1 MKASIL
7 FGIIIFFSSLG
18 NIRAQ
23 SRSGSQ
29 LSDNSEMIGCIEN
42 KKKLLERTWQLK
54 SVDVPGVV
62 LTTEQK
68 IEMEKSLLNTTT
80 IQYVAGKVIYKT
92 PKLSGTGY
100 DITEYQW
107 KLNNDCQ
114 RVTVINSKDKSMDTI
129 KIKVTDR
136 MLIIDQVG
144 LGTMTFVP
152 KF

>member
-1 MKASIL
+1 LAVLRI
-7 FGIIIFFSSLG
+7 
-18 NIRAQ
+18 
-23 SRSGSQ
+23 
-29 LSDNSEMIGCIEN
+29 